1 MVDEMIRGLV
11 ATPMEDLDRFITG
24 EITNHLFED
33 RRVPHSGMDLPAL
46 NVQRGNELSLGLSEE
61 FSLPKGVFRR
71 VSKPLGGSGSTGL
84 LQLQLQLSIKYV
96 ER

>member
-1 MVDEMIRGLV
+1 MIRGLV

-46 NVQRGNELSLGLSEE
+46 NVQRGNRLSHCIYFYAVQNSV
-61 FSLPKGVFRR
+61 FQMDIFRR
-71 VSKPLGGSGSTGL
+71 VSLGGSGSTHL
-84 LQLQLQLSIKYV
+84 LQPQLQLTIKYL

>member
-46 NVQRGNELSLGLSEE
+46 NVQRGNELSLS
-61 FSLPKGVFRR
+61 FIKCRIQFAKGCF
-71 VSKPLGGSGSTGL
+71 
-84 LQLQLQLSIKYV
+84 
-96 ER
+96 